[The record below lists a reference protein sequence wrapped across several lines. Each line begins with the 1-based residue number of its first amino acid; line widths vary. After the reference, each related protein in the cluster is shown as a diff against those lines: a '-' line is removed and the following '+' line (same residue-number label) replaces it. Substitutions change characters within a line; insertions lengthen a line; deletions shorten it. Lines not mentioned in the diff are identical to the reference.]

1 MANQKYEIEKHSV
14 ETVLSWIKTKEVV
27 IPEIQRSFVWKATQV
42 RDLIDSLYNGYPV
55 GYLIVSRSHEMR
67 LKDGTMSKGQRILI
81 DGQQRVTA
89 LMASILGMSVL
100 NNQYKKRTIRIA
112 YNPFAKDDENLFEV
126 QDQSHLKSKK
136 WIEDISI
143 FFNDEFDDYTFIEDF
158 CSVNPEMDRRELNR
172 KIKKI
177 IDIKTKDLGIIE
189 LSSSLDI
196 DIVTDVFIRINSK
209 GAVLSQAD
217 FAMSKIAAD
226 EKYGGNMLRKAID
239 YFCHVAI
246 EPSFYDTILKNDT
259 SFIESEFGKEM
270 AWLRN
275 DNESIFDP
283 SYEDMLRVSFVHMF
297 SRGKLKDLVSLLSGR
312 DFETR
317 DYKEE
322 IAEESFS
329 KLTEGIKHFMHQ
341 YYFEQFILAIKSAGF
356 INSKLIN
363 SQNALDFSY
372 VVYLKLALSGE
383 VDKTKIKRC
392 VAKWFTMS
400 ILTGRYSSSPE
411 TRMDQDIR
419 NINDKGVINY
429 LNEIENA
436 ELSDAFWDFGLPQKL
451 DTPNSTAPALSTFFA
466 AQIVKGDKGLFSPNS
481 SVRDLFGVSDVHHI
495 FPKDYLKKTE
505 FLDNRSIYNQVA
517 NYTYLDTPI
526 NIAVGNKAPNIYFK
540 ETFESALKDGIVYG
554 NHMSV
559 DELKSNLIENCIPL
573 DIVNWDY
580 NDYRNKFLVE
590 RRKLMAK
597 KIKEYYNNL

>member
-1 MANQKYEIEKHSV
+1 
-14 ETVLSWIKTKEVV
+14 
-27 IPEIQRSFVWKATQV
+27 
-42 RDLIDSLYNGYPV
+42 
-55 GYLIVSRSHEMR
+55 MR

-372 VVYLKLALSGE
+372 VIYLKLALSGE

-540 ETFESALKDGIVYG
+540 EAFESALKDGIVYG

>member
-27 IPEIQRSFVWKATQV
+27 IPEIQRPFVWKATQV

>member
-27 IPEIQRSFVWKATQV
+27 IPEIQRPFVWKATQV

-89 LMASILGMSVL
+89 LMAYILGMSVL

-392 VAKWFTMS
+392 VAKWFTML

-481 SVRDLFGVSDVHHI
+481 SVRDLFGLSDVHHI

-526 NIAVGNKAPNIYFK
+526 NIAVGNKAPNVYFK
-540 ETFESALKDGIVYG
+540 EAFESALKDGIVYG

>member
-27 IPEIQRSFVWKATQV
+27 IPEIQRPFVWKATQV

-341 YYFEQFILAIKSAGF
+341 YYFEQFILAIKSAGL

-466 AQIVKGDKGLFSPNS
+466 AQIVKWDKGLFSPNS

-526 NIAVGNKAPNIYFK
+526 NIAVGNKAPNVYFK
-540 ETFESALKDGIVYG
+540 EAFESALKDGIVYG

>member
-1 MANQKYEIEKHSV
+1 
-14 ETVLSWIKTKEVV
+14 
-27 IPEIQRSFVWKATQV
+27 
-42 RDLIDSLYNGYPV
+42 
-55 GYLIVSRSHEMR
+55 
-67 LKDGTMSKGQRILI
+67 
-81 DGQQRVTA
+81 
-89 LMASILGMSVL
+89 
-100 NNQYKKRTIRIA
+100 
-112 YNPFAKDDENLFEV
+112 
-126 QDQSHLKSKK
+126 
-136 WIEDISI
+136 
-143 FFNDEFDDYTFIEDF
+143 
-158 CSVNPEMDRRELNR
+158 
-172 KIKKI
+172 
-177 IDIKTKDLGIIE
+177 
-189 LSSSLDI
+189 
-196 DIVTDVFIRINSK
+196 
-209 GAVLSQAD
+209 
-217 FAMSKIAAD
+217 
-226 EKYGGNMLRKAID
+226 
-239 YFCHVAI
+239 
-246 EPSFYDTILKNDT
+246 
-259 SFIESEFGKEM
+259 
-270 AWLRN
+270 
-275 DNESIFDP
+275 
-283 SYEDMLRVSFVHMF
+283 MF

-540 ETFESALKDGIVYG
+540 EAFESALKDGIVYG

>member
-1 MANQKYEIEKHSV
+1 MANQKYEIEKYSV

-27 IPEIQRSFVWKATQV
+27 IPEIQRPFVWKATQV

-158 CSVNPEMDRRELNR
+158 CTVNPEMDRRELNR

-372 VVYLKLALSGE
+372 VVYLKLVLSGE

-526 NIAVGNKAPNIYFK
+526 NIAVGNKAPNVYFK
-540 ETFESALKDGIVYG
+540 EAFESALKDEIVYG

>member
-27 IPEIQRSFVWKATQV
+27 IPEIQRPFVWKATQV

-158 CSVNPEMDRRELNR
+158 CTVNPEMDRRELNR

-363 SQNALDFSY
+363 SKNALDFSY
-372 VVYLKLALSGE
+372 VVYLKLVLSGE

-526 NIAVGNKAPNIYFK
+526 NIAVGNKAPNVYFK
-540 ETFESALKDGIVYG
+540 EAFESALKDEIVYG

>member
-27 IPEIQRSFVWKATQV
+27 IPEIQRPFVWKATQV

-526 NIAVGNKAPNIYFK
+526 NIAVGNKAPNVYFK
-540 ETFESALKDGIVYG
+540 EAFESALKDGIVYG

>member
-27 IPEIQRSFVWKATQV
+27 IPEIQRPFVWKATQV

-466 AQIVKGDKGLFSPNS
+466 AQIVKRDKGLFSPNS

-540 ETFESALKDGIVYG
+540 EAFESALKDGIVYG

>member
-27 IPEIQRSFVWKATQV
+27 IPEIQRPFVWKATQV

-158 CSVNPEMDRRELNR
+158 CTVNPEMDRRELNR

-372 VVYLKLALSGE
+372 VVYLKLVLSGE
-383 VDKTKIKRC
+383 VDKAKIKRC

-526 NIAVGNKAPNIYFK
+526 NIAVGNKAPNVYFK
-540 ETFESALKDGIVYG
+540 EAFESALKDEIVYG

>member
-27 IPEIQRSFVWKATQV
+27 IPEIQRPFVWKATQV

-158 CSVNPEMDRRELNR
+158 CTVNPEMDRRELNR

-526 NIAVGNKAPNIYFK
+526 NIAVGNKAPNVYFK
-540 ETFESALKDGIVYG
+540 EAFESALKDGIVYG

>member
-27 IPEIQRSFVWKATQV
+27 IPEIQRPFVWKATQV

-100 NNQYKKRTIRIA
+100 NNQYKKITIRIA

-540 ETFESALKDGIVYG
+540 EAFESALKDGIVYG

>member
-27 IPEIQRSFVWKATQV
+27 IPEIQRPFVWKATQV

-275 DNESIFDP
+275 DNESIFDS

-526 NIAVGNKAPNIYFK
+526 NIAVGNKAPNVYFK
-540 ETFESALKDGIVYG
+540 EAFESALKDGIVYG

-573 DIVNWDY
+573 DIVNWYY

>member
-27 IPEIQRSFVWKATQV
+27 IPEIQRPFVWKATQV

-259 SFIESEFGKEM
+259 SFIESKFGKEM

-363 SQNALDFSY
+363 SQNTLDFSY

-526 NIAVGNKAPNIYFK
+526 NIAVGNKAPNVYFK
-540 ETFESALKDGIVYG
+540 EAFESALKDGIVYG

>member
-27 IPEIQRSFVWKATQV
+27 IPEIQRPFVWKATQV

-67 LKDGTMSKGQRILI
+67 LKDGSISKGQRILI

-89 LMASILGMSVL
+89 LMAAILGMNVL
-100 NNQYKKRTIRIA
+100 NSEYKEKPIRIA
-112 YNPFAKDDENLFEV
+112 YNPFATDDENLFEV

-136 WIEDISI
+136 WVEDISI
-143 FFNDEFDDYTFIEDF
+143 FFDDEFDDFSFIDDF
-158 CSVNPEMDRRELNR
+158 CDANPEMDKKELNR
-172 KIKKI
+172 KIKRI

-196 DIVTDVFIRINSK
+196 DTVTDVFIRINSK

-226 EKYGGNMLRKAID
+226 EKFGGNVLRKAID
-239 YFCHVAI
+239 YFCHIAVD
-246 EPSFYDTILKNDT
+246 PVFYDTLVKNDA
-259 SFIESEFGKEM
+259 SFISSDLGKEM

-275 DNESIFDP
+275 DNDSIYDP

-322 IAEESFS
+322 IAEDSFN

-341 YYFEQFILAIKSAGF
+341 YYFEQFVLAIKSAGF
-356 INSKLIN
+356 ISNKLIN
-363 SQNALDFSY
+363 SQNALDFAY
-372 VVYLKLALSGE
+372 VVFLKLVLSKE
-383 VDKTKIKRC
+383 VDKTEIKRY

-400 ILTGRYSSSPE
+400 ILTGRYSGSPE
-411 TRMDQDIR
+411 SKMDQDIR
-419 NINDKGVINY
+419 NINEKGVVKY
-429 LNEIENA
+429 LEEIEKA
-436 ELSDAFWDFGLPQKL
+436 ELSDAFWNFGLPQKL
-451 DTPNSTAPALSTFFA
+451 DSPNSSAPALSTYFA
-466 AQIVKGDKGLFSPNS
+466 AQIVKGNKGLFSPKS
-481 SVRDLFGVSDVHHI
+481 SVRDLYGASDVHHI
-495 FPKDYLKKTE
+495 FPKDYLKKTG

-517 NYTYLDTPI
+517 NYTYLDTPV
-526 NIAVGNKAPNIYFK
+526 NIAIGNKAPNIYFK
-540 ETFESALKDGIVYG
+540 EAFESAEKNGLVFG
-554 NHMSV
+554 NPMNV
-559 DELKSNLIENCIPL
+559 EELKANLIDNCIPL
-573 DIVNWDY
+573 DIVDWDY
-580 NDYRNKFLVE
+580 NDYQEKFLVQ
-590 RRKLMAK
+590 RRKMMAK
-597 KIKEYYNNL
+597 KIEDYYKKL

>member
-27 IPEIQRSFVWKATQV
+27 IPEIQRPFVWKATQV

-158 CSVNPEMDRRELNR
+158 CTVNPEMDRRELNR

-372 VVYLKLALSGE
+372 VVYLKLVLSGE

-526 NIAVGNKAPNIYFK
+526 NIAVGNKAPNVYFK
-540 ETFESALKDGIVYG
+540 EAFESALKDEIVYG

-573 DIVNWDY
+573 DIVNCDY

>member
-1 MANQKYEIEKHSV
+1 MTNQKYEIEKHSV

-27 IPEIQRSFVWKATQV
+27 IPEIQRPFVWKATQV

-526 NIAVGNKAPNIYFK
+526 NIAVGNKAPNVYFK
-540 ETFESALKDGIVYG
+540 EAFESALKDGIVYG

>member
-27 IPEIQRSFVWKATQV
+27 IPEIQRPFVWKATQV

-158 CSVNPEMDRRELNR
+158 CSANPEMDRRELNR

-540 ETFESALKDGIVYG
+540 EAFESALKDGIVYG

-580 NDYRNKFLVE
+580 KDYRNKFLVE

>member
-27 IPEIQRSFVWKATQV
+27 IPEIQRPFVWKATQV

-158 CSVNPEMDRRELNR
+158 CTVNPEMDRRELNR

-217 FAMSKIAAD
+217 FSMSKIAAD

-372 VVYLKLALSGE
+372 VVYLKLVLSGE

-526 NIAVGNKAPNIYFK
+526 NIAVGNKAPNVYFK
-540 ETFESALKDGIVYG
+540 EAFESALKDEIVYG

>member
-27 IPEIQRSFVWKATQV
+27 IPEIQRPFVWKATQV

-275 DNESIFDP
+275 DNESIFDQ

-526 NIAVGNKAPNIYFK
+526 NIAVGNKAPNVYFK
-540 ETFESALKDGIVYG
+540 EAFESALKDGIVYG

>member
-27 IPEIQRSFVWKATQV
+27 IPEIQRPFVWKATQV

-112 YNPFAKDDENLFEV
+112 YNPFAKDDENLFKV

-158 CSVNPEMDRRELNR
+158 CTVNPEMDRRELNR

-372 VVYLKLALSGE
+372 VVYLKLVLSGE

-526 NIAVGNKAPNIYFK
+526 NIAVGNKAPNVYFK
-540 ETFESALKDGIVYG
+540 EAFESALKDEIVYG

>member
-27 IPEIQRSFVWKATQV
+27 IPEIQRPFVWKATQV

-158 CSVNPEMDRRELNR
+158 CTVNPEMDRRELNR

-540 ETFESALKDGIVYG
+540 EAFESALKDGIVYG

>member
-27 IPEIQRSFVWKATQV
+27 IPEIQRPFVWKATQV

-505 FLDNRSIYNQVA
+505 FLNNRSIYNQVA

-526 NIAVGNKAPNIYFK
+526 NIAVGNKAPNVYFK
-540 ETFESALKDGIVYG
+540 EAFESALKDGIVYG

>member
-27 IPEIQRSFVWKATQV
+27 IPEIQRPFVWKATQV

-158 CSVNPEMDRRELNR
+158 CSVNPEMDRRESNR

-526 NIAVGNKAPNIYFK
+526 NIAVGNKAPNVYFK
-540 ETFESALKDGIVYG
+540 EAFESALKDGIVYG

>member
-27 IPEIQRSFVWKATQV
+27 IPEIQRPFVWKATQV

-100 NNQYKKRTIRIA
+100 NNQYKKRAIRIA

-451 DTPNSTAPALSTFFA
+451 DTLNSTAPALSTFFA

-526 NIAVGNKAPNIYFK
+526 NIAVGNKAPNVYFK
-540 ETFESALKDGIVYG
+540 EAFESALKDGIVYG